1 MKRKIVLIFSIVLL
15 VFSLSFLV
23 GQKVVSSRLNDNNVN
38 NIAKNEE
45 KTTKMEEKDN
55 ENEIND
61 EETEE
66 TLKEEQELENT
77 QEKDVEKKT
86 DTKTT
91 TKSDTKTNTDTKK
104 NTNVKD
110 NSNTTITSSNANTE
124 KSKVKTETT
133 EESEVTSTK
142 YGVKFLNV
150 KEFQITTNSDGTVDK
165 KLVSTY
171 KSMDK
176 SGYNATAA
184 DLKEEATKL
193 VDSNWSKYNEVL
205 GYVNTY
211 RSEKGVS
218 SLTLDCELSIA
229 ATVRALEMAYTDNA
243 SHTRPNGKDWFTIF
257 TDLGISKGN
266 TAGENV
272 AGGYSSPKAVSE
284 GWKSS
289 PGHYAN
295 MIDSRFS
302 KIGIGMAQLSGTTY
316 GTYWAQLFVG

>member
-1 MKRKIVLIFSIVLL
+1 MKKKIVLIFSIVLL
-15 VFSLSFLV
+15 VFSLSFFV
-23 GQKVVSSRLNDNNVN
+23 GQKVVSSRLNDNSVN
-38 NIAKNEE
+38 DTVKNEE
-45 KTTKMEEKDN
+45 KTTNTEEKNTED
-55 ENEIND
+55 EINN

-66 TLKEEQELENT
+66 TVKEEEQKTENT
-77 QEKDVEKKT
+77 EEKEAEKKT
-86 DTKTT
+86 DTKTE
-91 TKSDTKTNTDTKK
+91 TKADTKTNTNN

-110 NSNTTITSSNANTE
+110 NSNTTITSSNKNTE
-124 KSKVKTETT
+124 KSKVKTETV

-150 KEFQITTNSDGTVDK
+150 KKYQVTTYSDGTVDK

-171 KSMDK
+171 KSIDK

-184 DLKEEATKL
+184 DLKAEATEL
-193 VDSNWSKYNEVL
+193 VNSNWNKYNEVL
-205 GYVNTY
+205 SYVNTY

-218 SLTLDCELSIA
+218 ALTLDRELSIA
-229 ATVRALEMAYTDNA
+229 ATVRALEMAYTDNM
-243 SHTRPNGKDWFTIF
+243 SHTRPNNKDCFTVL
-257 TDLGISKGN
+257 DELGISRGH
-266 TAGENV
+266 AWGENV
-272 AGGYSSPKAVSE
+272 AAGYSSPKSVAE
-284 GWKSS
+284 GWKNS